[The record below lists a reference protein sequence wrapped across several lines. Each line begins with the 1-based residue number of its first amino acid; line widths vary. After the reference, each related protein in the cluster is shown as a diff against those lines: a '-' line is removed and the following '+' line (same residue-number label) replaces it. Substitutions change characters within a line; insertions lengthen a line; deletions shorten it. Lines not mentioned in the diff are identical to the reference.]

1 MTFSPGYN
9 PFSLLLHWFTVL
21 WFSIMWVAGI
31 LISQWSDAPD
41 FVYDLHV
48 TVGVCGAAI
57 ILFRVGNRIFRGF
70 APANPDHARW
80 ERLLA
85 RTVQWVFLGALTLA
99 IATGLLKAFMGGGSQ
114 YFLWGSELPRLG
126 RLGDASTVVESL
138 HMLCSFV
145 LFIAVI
151 LHVAG
156 ALKHSLFQRDGTLMR
171 ILKPTSPGK

>member
-1 MTFSPGYN
+1 
-9 PFSLLLHWFTVL
+9 
-21 WFSIMWVAGI
+21 
-31 LISQWSDAPD
+31 
-41 FVYDLHV
+41 
-48 TVGVCGAAI
+48 
-57 ILFRVGNRIFRGF
+57 
-70 APANPDHARW
+70 
-80 ERLLA
+80 LA

-99 IATGLLKAFMGGGSQ
+99 IATGLMKAFMGGGSQ

-138 HMLCSFV
+138 HSLCSFV